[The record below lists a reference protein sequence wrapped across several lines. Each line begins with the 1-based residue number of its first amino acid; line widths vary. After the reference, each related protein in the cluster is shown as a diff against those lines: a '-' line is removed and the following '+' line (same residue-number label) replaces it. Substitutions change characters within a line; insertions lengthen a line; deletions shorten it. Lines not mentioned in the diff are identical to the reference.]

1 MIVNQ
6 PNEYQLGVKLIEAI
20 ESNQYSQLTIMVAY
34 AKLSGIYRIA
44 PYMKKFIE
52 QGGRVR
58 CVVGVDQQNTTYDAL
73 VQLLTLTNE
82 IFVFHSENLLQTFHI
97 KCYWLSA
104 EDKCWYAI
112 GSNNL
117 TAGGLFSNHELSM
130 MVNLEGED
138 AVASNNRL
146 NDIYSM
152 YSNLESPCSKKLDA
166 KLLEELMDNGYVVEE
181 IRQRKTLIES
191 IKNRKRSRKNKLFG
205 NEDVRIPSVSGTE
218 LYDASRNKR
227 QAVIDTDFEN
237 KTEDDN
243 AYLIRLVPRA
253 GNRSKQVHFTVDLLE
268 KYFVLKPGDKIYVQE
283 MKATGEFGEIEERQ
297 IVFSQRNRNVKVEL
311 AGAAILD
318 ECYPENIET
327 RPVLILK
334 RVNSKLF
341 VYMLL
346 LDGNEGYSA
355 INNRLKLIDCGRSL
369 PYEVIDE
376 ETMFSL
382 WDDCPIL

>member
-52 QGGRVR
+52 QGGKVR

-73 VQLLTLTNE
+73 VQLLILTNE
-82 IFVFHSENLLQTFHI
+82 VFVFHSENLSQTFHV

-104 EDKCWYAI
+104 ENKCWYGI

-117 TAGGLFSNHELSM
+117 TAGGLFSNYELSM
-130 MVNLEGED
+130 IVNLEGGD
-138 AVASNNRL
+138 AVAANDRL

-152 YSNLESPCSKKLDA
+152 YSNLESPCSKKLDVE
-166 KLLEELMDNGYVVEE
+166 LLEELKTSGYVVEE
-181 IRQRKTLIES
+181 IYQRKTLIES
-191 IKNRKRSRKNKLFG
+191 MKNRKCIRKNKLFG
-205 NEDVRIPSVSGTE
+205 KEDVHIPPVFSTGVDG
-218 LYDASRNKR
+218 AFKNKR
-227 QAVIDTDFEN
+227 QVVLDEEGEDR
-237 KTEDDN
+237 TEDDN
-243 AYLIRLVPRA
+243 TYLIRLVPSA

-268 KYFVLKPGDKIYVQE
+268 KYFVLKPRDKILVQE
-283 MKATGEFGEIEERQ
+283 MKATGELGEIEERQ
-297 IVFSQRNRNVKVEL
+297 IVFSQKNRNVKVEL

-318 ECYPENIET
+318 ECYPTNLET

-334 RVNSKLF
+334 RVNSNLF

-346 LDGNEGYSA
+346 LDGNKGYSA
-355 INNRLKLIDCGRSL
+355 INNRLKLINCGKSL
-369 PYEVIDE
+369 PYEMIDE
-376 ETMFSL
+376 ETMYSL
-382 WDDCPIL
+382 WDDCPII